1 MVNSSCYS
9 AVATTASILQESH
22 SLSWEKWRGPL
33 GTYWGGQTKSLN
45 PGTQPS
51 PLYYFWPQQDTV
63 CSPLR
68 ERELRITDTKN
79 IYHLIQR
86 PVEQTW
92 LTDMFCLVLYSVSK
106 DLELI
111 ANILNNDLSSKIPDV

>member
-1 MVNSSCYS
+1 M
-9 AVATTASILQESH
+9 
-22 SLSWEKWRGPL
+22 
-33 GTYWGGQTKSLN
+33 
-45 PGTQPS
+45 
-51 PLYYFWPQQDTV
+51 